1 MKRLQFCYNMEIR
14 FDVPVHEHHFTLK
27 CLPHSDGKQIVERSD
42 YIISPYFYLSRSKDQ
57 FDNEIIYGS
66 LKDEHV
72 LFGVRVNGIVI
83 TEHTENIDE
92 TYRMSDHVFRYQ
104 TGQTLPGKAITGF
117 YKVLEQEYMY
127 SFEKDEPVKTFHK
140 AVFFMERLHDVLE
153 YKRDVTMITTTAEEA
168 FSIGEG
174 VCQDYAQILLS
185 LLRLAGISCRYV
197 TGMMTGEGLSHAWV
211 EAYTEKGWIGLD
223 PTNDAITCEDHIS
236 IAKGRDYSDC
246 LINRGVFTG
255 CGKKAFQTQT
265 VSVEV
270 KELGECAD

>member
-14 FDVPVHEHHFTLK
+14 FDVPVHEHHFSLK

-42 YIISPYFYLSRSKDQ
+42 YIISPYYFLDRSRDQ
-57 FDNEIIYGS
+57 FKNEIIFGA
-66 LKDEHV
+66 LKDAHD
-72 LFGVRVNGIVI
+72 LFEVTVNGIVL
-83 TEHTENIDE
+83 TGHTEITDDP
-92 TYRMSDHVFRYQ
+92 YSMSDHIFRYQ
-104 TGQTLPGKAITGF
+104 TGQTLPGEAITGF
-117 YKVLEQEYMY
+117 YKILEQEYMY
-127 SFEKDEPVKTFHK
+127 SFEKDEPAKMFHK
-140 AVFFMERLHDVLE
+140 AVFFMERLHDVFE
-153 YKRDVTMITTTAEEA
+153 YKREVTMITTTAEEA
-168 FSIGEG
+168 FSIGKG

-197 TGMMTGEGLSHAWV
+197 TGMMIGEGFSHAWV

-223 PTNDAITCEDHIS
+223 PTNDVITGDEHIS

-255 CGKKAFQTQT
+255 CGKTAVQTQT

-270 KELGECAD
+270 K